1 MTKTKA
7 GRAKVVELL
16 KYIESM
22 TAKSGNDQMA
32 DYSFAWMWDELRVAD
47 LR

>member
-1 MTKTKA
+1 MTKAKA

-16 KYIESM
+16 KYIENM

-32 DYSFAWMWDELRVAD
+32 DYSFARMWDEITVANLR
-47 LR
+47 